1 MPKELRIDS
10 EKKRKV
16 DELAGTDSL
25 ADMLRRRRIA
35 IENGDPEEAQRIT
48 MEWTEAEEKRR
59 KQ

>member
-16 DELAGTDSL
+16 DELAGKDSL